1 MSLPECCPSTIGVE
15 MRGEGSMGIPTE
27 RCIEPDAVPY
37 DLLCTI
43 CLGVVSDDAVQTPCG
58 HIYCRE
64 CIRSSLRRQAVCPQD
79 RKALSH
85 GQLRLVKEANP
96 IVRRIWGAIKVRC
109 CYAERGECKWT
120 GNLGDALSHEAR
132 CARKLGSPRDLKIR
146 ELDGALARSEARL
159 AEAVA
164 ERQDAARRAAHLE
177 GELKR
182 RTYDFDQE
190 LAKQAFDARSR
201 LDELQALAADRESQL
216 AALSGRFGAVEGEH
230 RRLGEAHAA
239 LSESHTRLLG
249 EREAREAAAQRHVE
263 ALQGQLSE
271 LALDSKA
278 MADDFGQRQ
287 QQLERQRG
295 DLEQE
300 LHGGRERTRHLEFQL
315 EAAANDA
322 RTARGELADE
332 RNRSGAEL
340 ERARGD
346 AREASEQLFH
356 VQRQLDDAEQRL
368 HEARE
373 ERAHVYGR
381 LEMADRDLDASR
393 RGQADAEE
401 ALARAEKH
409 FQGQLDKA
417 RDDGRHDRGGAHHFD
432 RAYKYDRNSVVKL
445 AQLVAAHLEDRP
457 SEISPN
463 RVFSCVGSCYEDL
476 KRGWTDNPSNYAID
490 VRMLL
495 SVATASTWFNEQQQQ
510 LLDQW
515 QRDEGWLGNR
525 GGIHVVNSAGP
536 PPQQQQRMRG
546 YQDESFSR
554 HSRTPP

>member
-1 MSLPECCPSTIGVE
+1 M
-15 MRGEGSMGIPTE
+15 
-27 RCIEPDAVPY
+27 
-37 DLLCTI
+37 
-43 CLGVVSDDAVQTPCG
+43 
-58 HIYCRE
+58 
-64 CIRSSLRRQAVCPQD
+64 
-79 RKALSH
+79 
-85 GQLRLVKEANP
+85 
-96 IVRRIWGAIKVRC
+96 
-109 CYAERGECKWT
+109 
-120 GNLGDALSHEAR
+120 
-132 CARKLGSPRDLKIR
+132 
-146 ELDGALARSEARL
+146 
-159 AEAVA
+159 
-164 ERQDAARRAAHLE
+164 
-177 GELKR
+177 
-182 RTYDFDQE
+182 
-190 LAKQAFDARSR
+190 
-201 LDELQALAADRESQL
+201 
-216 AALSGRFGAVEGEH
+216 
-230 RRLGEAHAA
+230 
-239 LSESHTRLLG
+239 
-249 EREAREAAAQRHVE
+249 
-263 ALQGQLSE
+263 
-271 LALDSKA
+271 
-278 MADDFGQRQ
+278 
-287 QQLERQRG
+287 
-295 DLEQE
+295 
-300 LHGGRERTRHLEFQL
+300 
-315 EAAANDA
+315 
-322 RTARGELADE
+322 
-332 RNRSGAEL
+332 
-340 ERARGD
+340 
-346 AREASEQLFH
+346 
-356 VQRQLDDAEQRL
+356 QRQLDDAEQRL

-417 RDDGRHDRGGAHHFD
+417 RDDGRHERGGAHHFD

>member
-132 CARKLGSPRDLKIR
+132 S
-146 ELDGALARSEARL
+146 
-159 AEAVA
+159 
-164 ERQDAARRAAHLE
+164 
-177 GELKR
+177 
-182 RTYDFDQE
+182 
-190 LAKQAFDARSR
+190 
-201 LDELQALAADRESQL
+201 

>member
-164 ERQDAARRAAHLE
+164 EGGGARAAHLE

-201 LDELQALAADRESQL
+201 LDELRPSPRTANRSS

-239 LSESHTRLLG
+239 LSESHAPAR

-322 RTARGELADE
+322 RTAR
-332 RNRSGAEL
+332 
-340 ERARGD
+340 RARGR
-346 AREASEQLFH
+346 AEP
-356 VQRQLDDAEQRL
+356 RQLDDAEQRL